1 MQDERIRNKLTGDGL
16 TGNELI
22 REELT
27 GEKLTGNGLTG
38 EEIIRYENTGI
49 SFGGKKVIS
58 GFSLRVLRG
67 KKILLRGKSG
77 IGKSTLFKMLL
88 GFEKPSE
95 GLLYFRGKS
104 VNAQVAWEVRKEV
117 SYVSQD
123 MDLGEGPVKDLLDE
137 IFSYRPNREKRN
149 LDKLNTLMKEF
160 ELDQEILEKNFENL
174 SGGEKQRIEIL
185 IALMLGRDIFL
196 LDEVTSALDFELKK
210 KVVDHFLKHKAWTLF
225 VISHDREWERDGVE
239 IVEIG
244 KDSFS

>member
-1 MQDERIRNKLTGDGL
+1 MQDEKIRNKLTGDGL

-149 LDKLNTLMKEF
+149 PEKLNTLMKEF